1 MEDCGHIPLAF
12 QGGSLGK
19 GQNQASLKWKA
30 PTHTGDP
37 NLWQTLNS
45 EAGAKYLNTR
55 DCALVQTIWIDNED
69 IGLATQVQVQF
80 SSFGQSEILIH
91 EDSH

>member
-1 MEDCGHIPLAF
+1 M
-12 QGGSLGK
+12 
-19 GQNQASLKWKA
+19 
-30 PTHTGDP
+30 
-37 NLWQTLNS
+37 NS
-45 EAGAKYLNTR
+45 EAGAKYLNMR